1 MLNSTFTVFTCM
13 SLFTK
18 HNYKAKKLNYLTLK
32 SSIQNEWTL
41 GIQKVRYATCYTLVW
56 PNARAA
62 PLERVPENVIPLDS
76 LTIV

>member
-41 GIQKVRYATCYTLVW
+41 EEITLNFRKMLKKFYW
-56 PNARAA
+56 TYFM
-62 PLERVPENVIPLDS
+62 I
-76 LTIV
+76 

>member
-18 HNYKAKKLNYLTLK
+18 HNYKAKKYNYLTLK

-41 GIQKVRYATCYTLVW
+41 YVIICVTQKLMTLLYYS
-56 PNARAA
+56 N
-62 PLERVPENVIPLDS
+62 
-76 LTIV
+76 